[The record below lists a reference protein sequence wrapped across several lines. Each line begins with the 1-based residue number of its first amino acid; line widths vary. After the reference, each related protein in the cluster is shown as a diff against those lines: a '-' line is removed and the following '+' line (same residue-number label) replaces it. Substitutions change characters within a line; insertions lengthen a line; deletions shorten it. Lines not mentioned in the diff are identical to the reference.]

1 MKKELFRIYKSKT
14 SWIVLFIAIIVFFV
28 FSINYAL
35 RANHYDNYIY
45 HGVSE
50 YKTIDE
56 INEHIDRLEHNALL
70 LDENDTVNKA
80 YIEQTILI
88 YKFLYENEISYSEF
102 QTDYSVY
109 MSMYEESEN
118 KIIYTEHMLNIVS
131 CVCLLSTIVI
141 SVLIISNDFSSGL
154 YKNVF
159 GTNKLRKNIIKSKLY
174 AYLIFFAFLEGVLL
188 IFTLITS
195 MQFDNTTSNVICFW
209 GNNLFILK
217 SNYYIIFNYISQ
229 LLGTIPFVALFFG
242 IALMMK
248 NTYLNITASVS
259 AFAIPYALS
268 LFTEVLGRDIYAVK
282 MGLINALNGFYPSWI
297 FILTYSVE
305 VLVSIVFV
313 ILGIIIYKQR
323 DL

>member
-1 MKKELFRIYKSKT
+1 MR
-14 SWIVLFIAIIVFFV
+14 V
-28 FSINYAL
+28 
-35 RANHYDNYIY
+35 
-45 HGVSE
+45 
-50 YKTIDE
+50 
-56 INEHIDRLEHNALL
+56 
-70 LDENDTVNKA
+70 
-80 YIEQTILI
+80 
-88 YKFLYENEISYSEF
+88 
-102 QTDYSVY
+102 
-109 MSMYEESEN
+109 
-118 KIIYTEHMLNIVS
+118 
-131 CVCLLSTIVI
+131 
-141 SVLIISNDFSSGL
+141 
-154 YKNVF
+154 
-159 GTNKLRKNIIKSKLY
+159 KSKLY